1 MGVDTIE
8 RDFREKVCEKLDLLP
23 EGVNRYRIF
32 TPFAF
37 EDGDHLVIVL
47 KKEQDHW
54 ILSDEGHTYMHLTY
68 EVNEKDLQHGNRQ
81 KIITNALS
89 AFGVED
95 RGGELLI
102 KIPDEQYGD
111 ALYDY
116 VQALLKITDVSYLS
130 RERVKSTFMDD
141 FRTLIEEAV
150 PRERRQFDYR
160 DPKRD
165 PEGKYLVDCRI
176 NGMARPLFVYAV
188 PSDDKARDTTISLLK
203 FEQWKVPFKSMAI
216 FEDQEGIGR
225 KVLARLTDVCEKQFS
240 SLVNNRDRIIRYM
253 TETIEQDL
261 K

>member
-1 MGVDTIE
+1 MSPDTIE
-8 RDFREKVCEKLDLLP
+8 QEFREKVCEKLDLFT
-23 EGVNRYRIF
+23 EGMDRYRIF
-32 TPFAF
+32 TPFMF

-47 KKEQDHW
+47 KKEQGHW

-68 EVNEKDLQHGNRQ
+68 EIDEKDLQRGTRQ

-95 RGGELLI
+95 RSGELLI
-102 KIPDEQYGD
+102 KIPDERYGD
-111 ALYDY
+111 ALYNY
-116 VQALLKITDVSYLS
+116 VQALLKITDISYLS
-130 RERVKSTFMDD
+130 RERVRSTFLED
-141 FRTLIEEAV
+141 FRSLIEEAV

-176 NGMARPLFVYAV
+176 NGMSRPLFVYAI
-188 PSDDKARDTTISLLK
+188 PGDDKARDATIAFLK

-216 FEDQEGIGR
+216 FEDQESISR

-240 SLVNNRDRIIRYM
+240 SLVNNRERIVRYLM
-253 TETIEQDL
+253 ETIE
-261 K
+261 